1 MISLFSL
8 FCLKR
13 LTLNINAAVV
23 MFLKYVYNI
32 GNTVDEPEQQQYFT
46 LTFIYILNVR
56 RLVLFAV
63 LF

>member
-1 MISLFSL
+1 MYIIMYCCVLFD
-8 FCLKR
+8 
-13 LTLNINAAVV
+13 
-23 MFLKYVYNI
+23 YI